1 MKKYLELVGEDKSRK
16 CEVAAN
22 PEVFILEEV

>member
-1 MKKYLELVGEDKSRK
+1 MNKYFELVGEDKSRK

-22 PEVFILEEV
+22 REVSILEED